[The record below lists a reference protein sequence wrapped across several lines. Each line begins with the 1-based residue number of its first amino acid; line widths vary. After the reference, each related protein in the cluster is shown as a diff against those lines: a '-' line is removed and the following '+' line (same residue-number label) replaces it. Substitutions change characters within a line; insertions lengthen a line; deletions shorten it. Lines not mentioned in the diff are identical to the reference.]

1 MSRSTLLKRSIIRVY
16 SIVTFTA
23 SVITSRRQRHGK
35 CRPENLPFYKLSRAL
50 TTNINPL
57 YSSGMIPGACTIRRT
72 NKSDSGVA
80 VSLSLSVSFREPSKE
95 YFSHI
100 LAHTLTI
107 HCPSLSLSLSFIL
120 LFPRIPFSSGAKLQR
135 NEGEESFEMLYGAYR
150 LHQQVNASE
159 IHFLFVGEYSRIYFS
174 RGFPF
179 FFGLIG
185 VGVVEIEYFYDGN
198 YFVKEF
204 RGTREE
210 MFSRKYREKVGYD
223 SRKKTEGMSKIWA
236 SGRLNPKIP
245 WLTIFRLKRFK
256 LLANSKFHQTESG
269 QNPAGQGPLS
279 GIASFPRRLARED
292 LTRHLKHASKG
303 EDACGT

>member
-107 HCPSLSLSLSFIL
+107 HCPSLSLSLFLSFYFSPEFHFLRVLNFNETKVRRVSKCYTAPTGYTSKSTRARFI
-120 LFPRIPFSSGAKLQR
+120 FCSSG
-135 NEGEESFEMLYGAYR
+135 N
-150 LHQQVNASE
+150 
-159 IHFLFVGEYSRIYFS
+159 I
-174 RGFPF
+174 RGFISLVDFHF
-179 FFGLIG
+179 FL
-185 VGVVEIEYFYDGN
+185 VSSELE
-198 YFVKEF
+198 
-204 RGTREE
+204 
-210 MFSRKYREKVGYD
+210 S
-223 SRKKTEGMSKIWA
+223 S
-236 SGRLNPKIP
+236 RLNIS
-245 WLTIFRLKRFK
+245 TMEII
-256 LLANSKFHQTESG
+256 S
-269 QNPAGQGPLS
+269 
-279 GIASFPRRLARED
+279 
-292 LTRHLKHASKG
+292 
-303 EDACGT
+303 